1 MICSR
6 QIRRISSL
14 LELVDPPASSL
25 EPKLHTKAAMSTA
38 AIRMA
43 KTYKLF
49 QLPAAVCVLKSNT
62 KNSDKDLRGLL
73 SSFCKLVLKTPK
85 PRIPTLV
92 KMLTN
97 MLTMPLSRMP
107 LGFLTRRK
115 LPRYFIVQSS
125 KHKVTSRSNQEARK
139 DSSRRSC
146 VNHV

>member
-6 QIRRISSL
+6 QIRRIFFAIGIGRSACFL
-14 LELVDPPASSL
+14 ARA
-25 EPKLHTKAAMSTA
+25 KLHTKAAMSTA

-125 KHKVTSRSNQEARK
+125 KHKVTSRSK
-139 DSSRRSC
+139 PGST
-146 VNHV
+146 